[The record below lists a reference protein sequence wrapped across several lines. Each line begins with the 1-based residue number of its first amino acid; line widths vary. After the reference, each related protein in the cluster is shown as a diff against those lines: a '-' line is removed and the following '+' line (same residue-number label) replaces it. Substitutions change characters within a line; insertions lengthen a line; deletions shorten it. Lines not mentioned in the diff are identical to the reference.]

1 MLRIVI
7 SDIGDVLLVWQ
18 GVMRDFCRAH
28 QIDKQA
34 FSQWYRHDYSE
45 RLYQGDIAIRDFWDA
60 VERRW
65 HVRTTGDPFSDAFQG
80 RTIAAVKNLFLELK
94 RKGIRLVSASNTYR
108 EDWEADWRS
117 GDMEIFDAHYP
128 SHLLGLCKPHVE
140 YFQTILEREQAKAE
154 ECLFIDDRTE
164 NIEGARK
171 AGIPS
176 YRYTYAE
183 DPDAKRLRWYILQ
196 FHT

>member
-1 MLRIVI
+1 MLRMLI

-34 FSQWYRHDYSE
+34 FSEWYRHDYSE
-45 RLYQGDIAIRDFWDA
+45 RLYKGEIVIRDFWDA

-65 HVRTTGDPFSDAFQG
+65 HVQTKGDPFSDAFQG
-80 RTIAAVKNLFLELK
+80 RTIAAVKSLYLELK

-117 GDMEIFDAHYP
+117 GDMGIFDAHYP

-140 YFQTILEREQAKAE
+140 YFQTILEREHAKAE
-154 ECLFIDDRTE
+154 DCLFIDDRLE

-171 AGIPS
+171 AGIPA

-183 DPDAKRLRWYILQ
+183 DPHAKNLKSYIAQLQ
-196 FHT
+196 T

>member
-34 FSQWYRHDYSE
+34 FSE
-45 RLYQGDIAIRDFWDA
+45 
-60 VERRW
+60 
-65 HVRTTGDPFSDAFQG
+65 FQG

-140 YFQTILEREQAKAE
+140 YFQTILAREQAKAE

-183 DPDAKRLRWYILQ
+183 DPDAKRLKRYILQ
-196 FHT
+196 FPT